1 MRMILALLIA
11 ITLACGV
18 MASAVIALA
27 PASSAPG
34 GYSDGLS

>member
-1 MRMILALLIA
+1 MILALLIA

-18 MASAVIALA
+18 MASAAIVYA

-34 GYSDGLS
+34 GYSDGQS